1 MRWGSRGA
9 FAILDQGL
17 FAGSNFIANIMLAR
31 WLSSEN
37 YGIFAVVYSIF
48 LLLGTFHAAVLTA
61 PMLVFGA
68 TSNVQEFRA
77 YIGVLLRGHI
87 AITVAMSLII
97 TAAASIF
104 WALGSIAL
112 AKALFGL
119 ALGTPFILLLWL
131 ARSACYVCFR
141 PLWAA
146 TAGALYL
153 VLLAAMMY
161 GLDRSKHLSPASALI
176 VMGLTGLIAGVA
188 LLVRLRP
195 QWRTGST
202 RSMLSELGGAV
213 VLLGLGRTGNGNSP
227 IDWGQSGSGRAGD
240 HAHARYARW
249 SLAAA
254 IASWVEGNAQYF
266 VLSAT
271 AGLASV
277 AAMRVLDTMLL
288 PFWHAQFALSRL
300 LTPALGAR
308 VQDPRSELFPVA
320 ISVSLLWGA
329 LGAIAYLLARSL
341 GVPTTALLYGSGYS
355 KYSHLLAWYGLI
367 LIPGMVGEASYS
379 LFRAVQRI
387 DLVFVYTSLLA
398 VAALTAF
405 LGAARY
411 GLPGIVVARI
421 GVAYLLWPFVM
432 FSLRAVCVSSAAPR
446 SP

>member
-1 MRWGSRGA
+1 MRWGSKA
-9 FAILDQGL
+9 FFAIMDQGL

-31 WLSSEN
+31 WLSAEA
-37 YGIFAVVYSIF
+37 YGIFAVVYSVF

-68 TSNVQEFRA
+68 ASSVREFRA

-87 AITVAMSLII
+87 AITTVMSLFI
-97 TAAASIF
+97 TAAASIS

-112 AKALFGL
+112 AKALLGL

-146 TAGALYL
+146 TSGALYL
-153 VLLAAMMY
+153 VLLAAMTY

-176 VMGLTGLIAGVA
+176 VMGLASLIVGAA

-195 QWRTGST
+195 QWQSGST
-202 RSMLSELGGAV
+202 YSILSEVGRAFA
-213 VLLGLGRTGNGNSP
+213 LLGLGKTGNGNSP
-227 IDWGQSGSGRAGD
+227 NGWGQSDSGRAGD
-240 HAHARYARW
+240 HAHARFARW
-249 SLAAA
+249 SLATA
-254 IASWVEGNAQYF
+254 IASWVGGNVQYF

-271 AGLASV
+271 AGLAST

-300 LTPALGAR
+300 LTPALGTR
-308 VQDPRSELFPVA
+308 LRDPRFELLPVA
-320 ISVSLLWGA
+320 IRVSVLWGA
-329 LGAIAYLLARSL
+329 LGAVAYLLARSL
-341 GVPTTALLYGSGYS
+341 GVPMTALLYGSAYS
-355 KYSHLLAWYGLI
+355 KYSHLLVWYGLI
-367 LIPGMVGEASYS
+367 LIPEMVGEASFS

-387 DLVFVYTSLLA
+387 DLVFVYTSLFA
-398 VAALTAF
+398 VAALIGF
-405 LGAARY
+405 LGAARH
-411 GLPGIVVARI
+411 GLPGIIVARI
-421 GVAYLLWPFVM
+421 GVTYLLWPFVM
-432 FSLRAVCVSSAAPR
+432 VSVRAVCASSGAPR